1 MSIVLQAQPEYYSLA
16 YNDNPYVFFS
26 TAYTPTQR
34 FKVVVLPSTYPT
46 DPILATVR
54 VFPRVGV
61 TAGGTVQLNKAH
73 YDPSRILQT
82 QIAGNVAIPSANHP
96 TLFDCPNMHYE
107 YLLFIQSEDKV
118 NGVYV
123 GGAAKFT
130 TVKSVWNGVN
140 NLTDWLDFDYTD
152 YDNAVTA
159 KKFLTYA
166 PRTQYIDSNQ
176 SAFLYFLTS
185 NISQI
190 TKVKLTGYNA
200 AGSAITSGVID
211 IAPTEKYNRIAIGTY
226 DIIES
231 DPADWS
237 TGLPSTFLT
246 GVSYYTVK
254 IGNASFNL
262 INSETFTFYVN
273 AKCSKYTPVRLTWL
287 NRLGGFDSFNF
298 IYKSEV
304 DTDVKRS
311 TYQQEPHTFTGT
323 DWQYTKASRGVTTYN
338 VEMTSSIKVN
348 SDFLTDTESAWM
360 EDLFTSPVVYMEVDN
375 QLIAVNVDGKNIKL
389 QTSLNDKLSQYTFD
403 ITGAMVNN
411 RQRG

>member
-1 MSIVLQAQPEYYSLA
+1 MSVVVYNQPASYGLA
-16 YNDNPYVFFS
+16 YNDNAYVFRS
-26 TAYTPTQR
+26 TNYTATQR
-34 FKVVVLPSTYPT
+34 FKVLILPSDYPSS
-46 DPILATVR
+46 PILATVR

-61 TAGGTVQLNKAH
+61 DVNGVVTTDRAY

-82 QIAGNVAIPSANHP
+82 QLAGNVAIPTISHP
-96 TLFDCPNMHYE
+96 TLFACPNMHYD
-107 YLLFIQSEDKV
+107 YFLFIQEEDKV

-123 GGAAKFT
+123 GGANKFT
-130 TVKSVWNGVN
+130 AIKSVWNGVN

-152 YDNAVTA
+152 YDNAVTG

-176 SAFLYFLTS
+176 SAFLYFMTS
-185 NISQI
+185 NLARPTNVQ
-190 TKVKLTGYNA
+190 LTGYNA
-200 AGSAITSGVID
+200 AGSIITNGVID
-211 IAPTEKYNRIAIGTY
+211 ITTTEKFNRIAIGTY
-226 DIIES
+226 DIVNS
-231 DPADWS
+231 DPSDWS
-237 TGLPSTFLT
+237 SGLPSTFLT
-246 GVSYYTVK
+246 GVSYYTVS
-254 IGNASFNL
+254 IRNVSIL
-262 INSETFTFYVN
+262 TNSETFTFYVN
-273 AKCSKYTPVRLTWL
+273 AKCSKYTPIRLHWL

-311 TYQQEPHTFTGT
+311 TYQQEPHTFSGT
-323 DWQYTKASRGVTTYN
+323 SWRYTKASRGVTTYN
-338 VEMTSSIKVN
+338 VEMTSGIKVN
-348 SDFLTDTESAWM
+348 TDFLTDTESAWM
-360 EDLFTSPVVYMEVDN
+360 EDLFTSPVVYREVDN

>member
-1 MSIVLQAQPEYYSLA
+1 MSVVVYNQPASYGLA
-16 YNDNPYVFFS
+16 YNDNAYVFRS
-26 TAYTPTQR
+26 TNYTATQR
-34 FKVVVLPSTYPT
+34 FKVLILPSDYPSS
-46 DPILATVR
+46 PILATVR

-61 TAGGTVQLNKAH
+61 DVNGVVTTDRAY

-82 QIAGNVAIPSANHP
+82 QLAGNIAIPTANHP
-96 TLFDCPNMHYE
+96 TIFACPNMHYD
-107 YLLFIQSEDKV
+107 YFLFIQEEDKV

-123 GGAAKFT
+123 GGANKFT
-130 TVKSVWNGVN
+130 AIKSVWNGVN

-152 YDNAVTA
+152 YDNAVTG

-185 NISQI
+185 DI
-190 TKVKLTGYNA
+190 TQVTKPKVQLKGYNT
-200 AGSAITSGVID
+200 AGANITNGVIE
-211 IAPTEKYNRIAIGTY
+211 ITLSEKYNRIAIGTY
-226 DIIES
+226 DITNS
-231 DPADWS
+231 SAADWS

-246 GVSYYTVK
+246 GVSYYTVR
-254 IGNASFNL
+254 ITGANGIS
-262 INSETFTFYVN
+262 SELFTFYVDS
-273 AKCSKYTPVRLTWL
+273 KCSKYTPVRLHWL

-298 IYKSEV
+298 IYKSEI

-311 TYQQEPHTFTGT
+311 TYQQEPHTFSGT
-323 DWQYTKASRGVTTYN
+323 SWDYTKASRGVTTYN
-338 VEMTSSIKVN
+338 VEMTSGLKVN
-348 SDFLTDTESAWM
+348 TDFLTDTESAWM
-360 EDLFTSPVVYMEVDN
+360 EDLFTSPVVYREVNN